1 MLITLLSLIKVAA
14 VRLAIFDLDNTLLAG
29 DSDHLWG
36 EYLCA
41 QGLVDVEAYRA
52 KNDQFYQDYLS
63 GQLDVIAYQNFC
75 QEVLG
80 RTDKEMLSQWHAD
93 FMRDYIEPII
103 LPKGEKLLAKHRAAG
118 DLVMIIT
125 ATNRFITGPIAQRLG
140 VEHLIATECGMQ
152 DGQYTGELVNV
163 PSFQEGKITRL
174 NAWLAEHQATLV
186 DSYFYSDS
194 HNDLPLLEQVT
205 HPVAVDPDDTLRELA
220 EQRGWKVLSL
230 RD

>member
-1 MLITLLSLIKVAA
+1 

-41 QGLVDVEAYRA
+41 RGLVDVDAYRA
-52 KNDQFYQDYLS
+52 KNDNFYADYLA
-63 GQLDVIAYQNFC
+63 GKLDVVAYQNFC

-80 RTDKEMLSQWHAD
+80 CTDKAQLDAWHAE
-93 FMRDYIEPII
+93 FMRDFIEPII
-103 LPKGEKLLAKHRAAG
+103 LAKGEALLAKHRAAG
-118 DLVMIIT
+118 DLLMIIT

-152 DGQYTGELVNV
+152 EGQYTGALVDV
-163 PSFQEGKITRL
+163 PSFQAGKITRL
-174 NAWLAEHQATLV
+174 NTWLAEHQATLA

-194 HNDLPLLEQVT
+194 HNDLPLLEQVP
-205 HPVAVDPDDTLRELA
+205 HPVAVDPDDTLRALA
-220 EQRGWKVLSL
+220 EQRGWTVLSL

>member
-140 VEHLIATECGMQ
+140 VEHLIATACGMQ

>member
-1 MLITLLSLIKVAA
+1 MLGVHFIIIRVSA

-29 DSDHLWG
+29 DSDHQWG
-36 EYLCA
+36 EYLCER
-41 QGLVDVEAYRA
+41 GLVDADAYRT
-52 KNDQFYQDYLS
+52 KNDQFYADYLA
-63 GQLDVIAYQNFC
+63 GKLDVLAYQNFC

-80 RTDKEMLSQWHAD
+80 RTEKAELDKWHTG
-93 FMRDYIEPII
+93 FMRDCIEPII
-103 LPKGEKLLAKHRAAG
+103 LAKGEALLAKHRAAG

-125 ATNRFITGPIAQRLG
+125 ATNRFITEPIAQRLG

-152 DGQYTGELVNV
+152 EGQYTGELVDV

-174 NAWLAEHQATLV
+174 NTWLAEHQATLE

-194 HNDLPLLEQVT
+194 HNDLPLLEKVT
-205 HPVAVDPDDTLRELA
+205 HPVAVDPDDTLRALA
-220 EQRGWKVLSL
+220 EQRGWPVMSL

>member
-1 MLITLLSLIKVAA
+1 M
-14 VRLAIFDLDNTLLAG
+14 RLAIFDLDNTLLAG
-29 DSDHLWG
+29 DSDHQWG

-41 QGLVDVEAYRA
+41 RGLVDADAYRA
-52 KNDQFYQDYLS
+52 KNDGFYADYVA
-63 GQLDVIAYQNFC
+63 GQLDVVAYQNFC

-80 RTDKEMLSQWHAD
+80 QTDKAVLDQWHAD
-93 FMRDYIEPII
+93 FMRDCIEPMI
-103 LPKGEKLLAKHRAAG
+103 LAKGEALIAKHRAAG

-152 DGQYTGELVNV
+152 EGQYTGELVNV
-163 PSFQEGKITRL
+163 PSFQAGKITRL
-174 NAWLAEHQATLV
+174 NTWLAEHQATLA

-194 HNDLPLLEQVT
+194 YNDLPLLEQVT
-205 HPVAVDPDDTLRELA
+205 YPVAVDPDDTLRDIA
-220 EQRGWKVLSL
+220 QQRGWTVLSL